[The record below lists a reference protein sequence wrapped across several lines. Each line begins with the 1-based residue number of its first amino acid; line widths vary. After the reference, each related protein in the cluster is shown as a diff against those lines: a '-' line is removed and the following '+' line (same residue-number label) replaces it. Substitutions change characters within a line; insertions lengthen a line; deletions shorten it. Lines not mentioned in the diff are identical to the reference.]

1 MIKEYLRFIASNK
14 VYDEAFKVLAISVF
28 LSANYIMRTT
38 LIAIAII
45 GMMTSCIESTTKMVI
60 AHRVDGD
67 TITTHKIKVDREFKV
82 GEVVFPINGT
92 NKFKIVRECRR

>member
-1 MIKEYLRFIASNK
+1 
-14 VYDEAFKVLAISVF
+14 
-28 LSANYIMRTT
+28 MRTRLLT
-38 LIAIAII
+38 LAVVI
-45 GMMTSCIESTTKMVI
+45 GMMSSCVENTTKMVI

>member
-1 MIKEYLRFIASNK
+1 LTPFFILNLLLDLIQFPI
-14 VYDEAFKVLAISVF
+14 Y
-28 LSANYIMRTT
+28 YIMRTT

>member
-1 MIKEYLRFIASNK
+1 
-14 VYDEAFKVLAISVF
+14 
-28 LSANYIMRTT
+28 MRTRLLT
-38 LIAIAII
+38 LAVVL
-45 GMMTSCIESTTKMVI
+45 GMMSSCVENTTKMVI